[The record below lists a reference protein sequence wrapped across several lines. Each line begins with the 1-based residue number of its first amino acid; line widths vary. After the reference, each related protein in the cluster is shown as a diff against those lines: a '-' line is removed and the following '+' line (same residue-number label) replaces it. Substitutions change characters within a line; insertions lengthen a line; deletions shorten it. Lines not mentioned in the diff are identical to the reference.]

1 MVIVKA
7 QEKDDDLEKIK
18 FLLDREVQQRNDH
31 SELSYSR
38 PDPLLVAS
46 RYRDESIALICAL
59 FGYGSA
65 HQIVKFLDSLD
76 FSLLDQSEVKIR
88 EALST
93 HYYRFQKSDDVTAL
107 FIALKRL
114 KEIDSVENIFYEG
127 YCKENNILDGL
138 WNFILLL
145 SSLYPHDS
153 QGYRFLIGSIP
164 KKINSAGTYKRYMMF
179 LRWMV
184 RSDHLDMGLWTKI
197 EKRDLIMPL
206 DTHTFQVSRRLGL
219 LERKSYD
226 MKAALELTEQLRVFD
241 PEDPVKYDFALYRLG
256 QEKQL

>member
-1 MVIVKA
+1 MDNIRVM
-7 QEKDDDLEKIK
+7 
-18 FLLDREVQQRNDH
+18 LDREVQQRNDH

-59 FGYGSA
+59 FGYGNA

-76 FSLLDQSEVKIR
+76 FSLLDQSEERIGR
-88 EALST
+88 ALEK
-93 HYYRFQKSDDVTAL
+93 HYYRFQKSDDVVAL

-114 KEIDSVENIFYEG
+114 KDVDSIENIFYKG
-127 YCKENNILDGL
+127 YRKEENILDGL
-138 WNFILLL
+138 WHFIATL
-145 SSLYPHDS
+145 SSLYLHDS

-184 RSDHLDMGLWTKI
+184 REDHLDMGLWTKI
-197 EKRDLIMPL
+197 APRDLIMPL
-206 DTHTFQVSRRLGL
+206 DTHTFQVSRKLGL
-219 LERKSYD
+219 LKRKSYD
-226 MKAALELTEQLRVFD
+226 MKAALELTDQLKCFD
-241 PEDPVKYDFALYRLG
+241 PEDPVKYDFALYRIG
-256 QEKQL
+256 QEKQH